1 MHTTPPSPSHPLR
14 ALAVATAVAVLTL
27 LVLDLVW
34 LGVVAREFYDT
45 QLGPLKRPDVYWPAA
60 AAFYAMYIG
69 AVLVH
74 AVLGS
79 AGPVSAFGR
88 GAGLGLVAYA
98 TYDLT
103 NWAVLQGWPALLA
116 PVDIAWGVVLTGVVA
131 LASKVAHSR
140 VAGTALPDATK

>member
-1 MHTTPPSPSHPLR
+1 MPTTPPTPHHTVR
-14 ALAVATAVAVLTL
+14 ALAVATVVAVLTL

-79 AGPVSAFGR
+79 AGPLSAFGR

-103 NWAVLQGWPALLA
+103 NWAVLQGWPAPLV

-140 VAGTALPDATK
+140 VAGAAVTDSR